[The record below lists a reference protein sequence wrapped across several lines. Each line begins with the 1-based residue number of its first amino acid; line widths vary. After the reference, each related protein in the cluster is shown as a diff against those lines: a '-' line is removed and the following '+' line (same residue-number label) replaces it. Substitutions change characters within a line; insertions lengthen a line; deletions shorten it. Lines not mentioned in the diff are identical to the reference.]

1 MVLDSFEHLGKEDK
15 LLFVPIINKL
25 REALQKQALNLYV
38 GCGGQTPKLDI
49 NTILHP
55 KPMEQDFIYGDATN
69 VYPITR
75 EVPTIELNLGK
86 NANNQV
92 NQYSTIEELKTDSK
106 LLQQSI
112 IISKQINRDL
122 TEEEISLLKIG
133 FTFAQISN
141 IENNKQ
147 EFFVEND
154 DNIKSLTDAG
164 VSVKELLAM
173 EPSQQK
179 LFIENSYKVKSLSKA
194 RLITKELF
202 NVITGQQES
211 GNTNENDLTQFDN
224 TDHNALKV
232 ELIGDATEQA

>member
-1 MVLDSFEHLGKEDK
+1 M
-15 LLFVPIINKL
+15 
-25 REALQKQALNLYV
+25 LN
-38 GCGGQTPKLDI
+38 
-49 NTILHP
+49 
-55 KPMEQDFIYGDATN
+55 
-69 VYPITR
+69 
-75 EVPTIELNLGK
+75 
-86 NANNQV
+86 
-92 NQYSTIEELKTDSK
+92 
-106 LLQQSI
+106 
-112 IISKQINRDL
+112 
-122 TEEEISLLKIG
+122 IG

-179 LFIENSYKVKSLSKA
+179 LFIENSYKVKSLSKV

-224 TDHNALKV
+224 TDHNALTV
-232 ELIGDATEQA
+232 EL

>member
-1 MVLDSFEHLGKEDK
+1 M
-15 LLFVPIINKL
+15 
-25 REALQKQALNLYV
+25 
-38 GCGGQTPKLDI
+38 
-49 NTILHP
+49 
-55 KPMEQDFIYGDATN
+55 
-69 VYPITR
+69 YPITR

-86 NANNQV
+86 NANSQV

-106 LLQQSI
+106 LLQQI

-122 TEEEISLLKIG
+122 TEEEISLLNIG